1 MYNILFVCLGATCRS
16 PMASVLFNKIASSR
30 GLNCRANFCG
40 LQVQYG
46 SEVKAESKEAVK
58 AYGVKR
64 VCGKPTQ
71 IAGEH
76 LANNNLIV
84 CLAEDYKWALK
95 NMSAPQFKDKIIC
108 FKDFCGQDISD
119 PYNRGQQVYNQ
130 CCAQIYNGLNILI
143 DNLVSQGIAK
153 EKKQCSKK

>member
-40 LQVQYG
+40 LNVQYG
-46 SEVKAESKEAVK
+46 SEVKAESKQAVK

-71 IAGEH
+71 ISGEH
-76 LANNNLIV
+76 LANSNLIV
-84 CLAEDYKWALK
+84 CLTEDYKYALK
-95 NMSAPQFKDKIIC
+95 NMSAPQFASKIIC
-108 FKDFCGQDISD
+108 FKDFWGQDIAD
-119 PYNRGQQVYNQ
+119 PFGRGQQVYNQ
-130 CCAQIYNGLNILI
+130 CCDQIYAALNVLI
-143 DNLVSQGIAK
+143 NSLVDQKLVG
-153 EKKQCSKK
+153 EKKKRNV